1 MFSSIGS
8 SIDVTYRYLCLALAL
23 LLVVVV
29 VVDTV
34 LSGTYDSL
42 AMLIGLILGATIG
55 WLLAVKVAPYI
66 PGWGSWSLIG
76 VLGIVWIVSVIVGA
90 FVLYPGWL
98 FGLLFSLPLMLAAS
112 LVVWTLL
119 LGLLED
125 VSSES

>member
-1 MFSSIGS
+1 MFSSIVS
-8 SIDVTYRYLCLALAL
+8 FVDFTYRYLCLALAL
-23 LLVVVV
+23 LAVVVV

-55 WLLAVKVAPYI
+55 WLLAVKAAPYI
-66 PGWGSWSLIG
+66 PGWVFWTLIG
-76 VLGIVWIVSVIVGA
+76 VLGMVWIASVIVGA

-112 LVVWTLL
+112 LVVWALL
-119 LGLLED
+119 LKLLED